1 MRSDA
6 GSAAGSIANET
17 LLIRLKTNDGRV
29 GRVASECSRCRR
41 LSFDVL
47 SLYVACIAATYDIT
61 RSAHAARNQARTS
74 PHRRRSDSTLI
85 IALLTNLLLVITLP
99 FRVLRR
105 ALAFRHEGYVL
116 LNVDGRVVD
125 VEPPKPPLF
134 ARWTQ
139 QQRPH
144 LTVKSVQDLADLLLA
159 DSKRKGLVVRIRDLS
174 AGPSVLA
181 AFRDV
186 LVTLRKGGKDVVV
199 HAPMGADSA
208 VMFLA
213 SGAKRIV
220 VGPETHVAPLG
231 YAVEMQF
238 VKRALDRL
246 GVEPQVFARGT
257 YKSAAEPFVREDM
270 SPAQR
275 EQLNALLD
283 TRYALLVDALAERC
297 GGDRTKAVQWIDE
310 GPHRSDRAVELGLI
324 DHVAYDDEL
333 DALLGAPEG
342 ENARVMSAGRYLR
355 LKRPTRWRSLFS
367 KPKVA
372 LVEVHGPIVSEAR
385 YSFGVVASEEP
396 LMRSIRAA
404 RLEPSVV
411 AVVLHIDSP
420 GGSALASDRI
430 HHEVERLAA
439 EKPVVAYL
447 SNVAASGGYYV
458 AAPARSIIA
467 RPQTITGSIGVVAT
481 HFVLQGL
488 LEKLGIGTDTVKRG
502 ARADLHSIA
511 RHLQEDE
518 RALLEREVDSFYATF
533 LNVVARGRKRSVED
547 IEKLAQGR
555 VYSGTDA
562 LACGLV
568 DELGGLDVAIRR
580 ATELAGQ
587 SKLEAVVLRP
597 PSYSIP
603 PPPPSPKAAETV
615 LSALG
620 IGRFLGERLVLGLN
634 LRQQERVLLYE
645 PFGSD
650 GRTWTDVT

>member
-1 MRSDA
+1 MARS
-6 GSAAGSIANET
+6 
-17 LLIRLKTNDGRV
+17 
-29 GRVASECSRCRR
+29 
-41 LSFDVL
+41 
-47 SLYVACIAATYDIT
+47 
-61 RSAHAARNQARTS
+61 S
-74 PHRRRSDSTLI
+74 PQLRRSDSTLI
-85 IALLTNLLLVITLP
+85 FALLTNLLLLITLP
-99 FRVLRR
+99 FRLLRR
-105 ALAFRHEGYVL
+105 ARAFRHEGYVWL
-116 LNVDGRVVD
+116 DVDGRVVD
-125 VEPPKPPLF
+125 TAPQKQPLL

-139 QQRPH
+139 PQRPS
-144 LTVKSVQDLADLLLA
+144 LTVKSVQDVAELILEDPR
-159 DSKRKGLVVRIRDLS
+159 RKGLVVRIRDLS

-186 LVTLRKGGKDVVV
+186 LVKLREAGKDVVV

-220 VGPETHVAPLG
+220 VGPETHVAPIG

-283 TRYALLVDALAERC
+283 SRYSLLVSALAERC
-297 GGDRTKAVQWIDE
+297 GGDQVKAAQWIDE
-310 GPHRSDRAVELGLI
+310 GPHRSNRALELGLV
-324 DHVAYDDEL
+324 DHVVYDDEL
-333 DALLGAPEG
+333 DGLLGAPEG
-342 ENARVMSAGRYLR
+342 ENARVISAERYLR
-355 LKRPTRWRSLFS
+355 LKRPTRWRSLLP

-385 YSFGVVASEEP
+385 FAFGAVASEES
-396 LMRSIRAA
+396 LARAIRAA
-404 RLEPSVV
+404 RLEPSVL

-447 SNVAASGGYYV
+447 SNIAASGGYYV
-458 AAPARSIIA
+458 AAPARVIVA

-481 HFVLQGL
+481 HFVVKGL
-488 LEKLGIGTDTVKRG
+488 LEKLGVSTDVIKRG
-502 ARADLHSIA
+502 AHADLHSMA
-511 RHLQEDE
+511 RHLEDDE
-518 RALLEREVDSFYATF
+518 RALLERDIDAFYATF
-533 LNVVARGRKRSVED
+533 VNVVARGRKRSVEEV
-547 IEKLAQGR
+547 EKLAQGR

-568 DELGGLDVAIRR
+568 DELGGLDFAIHR
-580 ATELAGQ
+580 ATELAGHQ
-587 SKLEAVVLRP
+587 KLEAVVVRP

-603 PPPPSPKAAETV
+603 PPPPAAKTAETV
-615 LSALG
+615 LSTLG
-620 IGRFLGERLVLGLN
+620 LGRFLGERLVLGLN
-634 LRQQERVLLYE
+634 LRQHERVLLYE

-650 GRTWTDVT
+650 GRTWM